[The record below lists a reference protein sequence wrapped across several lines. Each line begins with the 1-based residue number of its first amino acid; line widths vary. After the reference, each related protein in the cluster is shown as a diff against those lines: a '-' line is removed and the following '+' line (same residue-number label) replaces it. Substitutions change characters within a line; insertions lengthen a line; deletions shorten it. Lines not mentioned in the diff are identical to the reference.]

1 MNNQYWI
8 SYSNSLER
16 VLSVGHVFKYSSRA
30 VERAISYSKFFQN
43 IEKDTMVLVPTID
56 DEELVKQIYP
66 ELEVDTSKINEFV
79 ETSWAAYSYMYLQGE
94 TRLTFECIFLYIGI
108 DKMFSYFPLYHEMD
122 FSHLLDEF
130 TRLYHE
136 KSVLA
141 ILCERYGLSLKEIS
155 TMTNISYS
163 TLVSLSQRKRDI
175 RKLNAK
181 DAVSLASF
189 LRVRIETLCELEI
202 N

>member
-1 MNNQYWI
+1 
-8 SYSNSLER
+8 
-16 VLSVGHVFKYSSRA
+16 
-30 VERAISYSKFFQN
+30 
-43 IEKDTMVLVPTID
+43 
-56 DEELVKQIYP
+56 
-66 ELEVDTSKINEFV
+66 
-79 ETSWAAYSYMYLQGE
+79 
-94 TRLTFECIFLYIGI
+94 
-108 DKMFSYFPLYHEMD
+108 MFSYFPLYHEMD